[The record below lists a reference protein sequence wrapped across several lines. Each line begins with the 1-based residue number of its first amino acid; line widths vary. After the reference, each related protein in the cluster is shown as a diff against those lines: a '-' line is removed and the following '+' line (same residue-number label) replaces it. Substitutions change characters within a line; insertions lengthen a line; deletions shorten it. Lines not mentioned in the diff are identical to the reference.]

1 MKTDGLALLFPQTY
15 EWQLNHKAEFGS
27 VKNSSVSCSLPMNQI
42 YEGLSIA
49 MWFMLCTFLVVG
61 IIEMITMIIIMTN
74 QRVAMLFLTKVSF
87 ECLSLCVS
95 NLILSLYCF
104 KRTDTSNIFGHRIFM
119 TWQNSKLQ
127 DLWFKFLTWTG
138 TCQVLFFGCHE
149 NHDRP

>member
-1 MKTDGLALLFPQTY
+1 MLPRIQILNPTYWNENWWISVAFPTNLRMTIEPQSWIWISRKLECILT
-15 EWQLNHKAEFGS
+15 
-27 VKNSSVSCSLPMNQI
+27 
-42 YEGLSIA
+42 
-49 MWFMLCTFLVVG
+49 MLCTFLVVG

-104 KRTDTSNIFGHRIFM
+104 KRTDTSNIFGHRISM

-127 DLWFKFLTWTG
+127 DWWFKFLTWTG
-138 TCQVLFFGCHE
+138 TCQILFFWILWKSWSTLIQ
-149 NHDRP
+149 